1 MTPKSNRTS
10 FLCLI
15 NRIVARDR
23 DSGNNCLGKDHQFRY
38 VWIWV
43 RNILKHACVKKHK
56 ESNGDCDGLW
66 ESHTGPGCGLG
77 KVLWSDLNDKRIF
90 EGKVFF
96 CKQLC

>member
-1 MTPKSNRTS
+1 VIETAGIIV
-10 FLCLI
+10 LA
-15 NRIVARDR
+15 RIISSAMY
-23 DSGNNCLGKDHQFRY
+23 GYG
-38 VWIWV
+38 V
-43 RNILKHACVKKHK
+43 RNILKHACAKKHK